1 VTTAQI
7 AIVPKL
13 IPVFAGEAD
22 VRGAHGGRG
31 SGKTRSF
38 AKMTA
43 VRAYAFAKEG
53 IEGVVLC
60 GRQYQ
65 NSLADS
71 SFAEVKAAIAEEPW
85 LAAHFDLGETYIK
98 TKDGRVRYVFAG
110 LDRNID
116 SIKTTARILL
126 AWVDEAE
133 SVTESAWQILIP
145 TLREEGEHWH
155 AELWV
160 TWNPKRKGS
169 ATDKRFRQQATAR
182 MKIVEVNWRDNPRF
196 PSKLDRERREDMEMR
211 PGSYPHVWEGDYL
224 RVVEGAYFA
233 SYILKARE
241 EGRIGIV
248 PADPIMRKRAFV
260 DIGGTGAKADAFA
273 IWIAQFVGLQ
283 IRVLDYYEAVGQ
295 PVSAHLQWLANRGH
309 TSKTTDIWLPHDGD
323 TQDKVYDVSYASA
336 LREAGYTVTV
346 VPNQGKGAAMARI
359 QEARRLWPSIWIHE
373 PTCGPGL
380 EALAWYQEKR
390 DDERGIGLGPMHD
403 WSSHGCFHGDTEVLT
418 RYGTYRIMD
427 LPVTGEVLTPCGWKQ
442 YIAPRITKKA
452 ARLVEVR
459 FVGGYSVKCTPDH
472 LFMTELGWKSAES
485 LQMGTL
491 IRSSLTGSRSISE
504 VPCIEFGQA
513 IGITRRAGAAFIETF
528 GGPRSGRYRL
538 GATFTIGTATR
549 QTIDWQTSNALM
561 RRSICASS
569 AMKTQ
574 FMAKVRS
581 GHLLAKR
588 LLSGTALP
596 MAVSGTSGMP
606 NVPKAGPSGS
616 ESRKTAFTAR
626 SSSALLSA
634 KAAILRCIA
643 ALPAKWRPIESAEN
657 RTNGLLLI
665 ESVNPLAEVADV
677 WDITVPDGHWFSL
690 ENGAVVHNSDAFG
703 LMCVAHEPPT
713 ATWGAPINYPGLG
726 RIA

>member
-38 AKMTA
+38 AKMSA

-53 IEGVVLC
+53 IEGVILC

-85 LAAHFDLGETYIK
+85 LAAHLDLGETYIK

-116 SIKTTARILL
+116 SIKSKARILL

-133 SVTESAWQILIP
+133 NVTESAWQILIP

-182 MKIVEVNWRDNPRF
+182 MKIADVNWRDNPRF
-196 PSKLDRERREDMEMR
+196 PAKSDRDRREDMEMR
-211 PGSYPHVWEGDYL
+211 PGIDPHVWDGDYL
-224 RVVEGAYFA
+224 RVVDGAYFA
-233 SYILKARE
+233 AYTLKARE
-241 EGRIGIV
+241 EGRIGVV

-295 PVSAHLQWLANRGH
+295 PVSAHLQWMATRGH
-309 TSKTTDIWLPHDGD
+309 TPKTTDIWLPHDGD

-380 EALAWYQEKR
+380 EALAWYQERR

-403 WSSHGCFHGDTEVLT
+403 WSSHG
-418 RYGTYRIMD
+418 
-427 LPVTGEVLTPCGWKQ
+427 
-442 YIAPRITKKA
+442 A
-452 ARLVEVR
+452 
-459 FVGGYSVKCTPDH
+459 
-472 LFMTELGWKSAES
+472 
-485 LQMGTL
+485 
-491 IRSSLTGSRSISE
+491 
-504 VPCIEFGQA
+504 
-513 IGITRRAGAAFIETF
+513 
-528 GGPRSGRYRL
+528 
-538 GATFTIGTATR
+538 
-549 QTIDWQTSNALM
+549 
-561 RRSICASS
+561 
-569 AMKTQ
+569 
-574 FMAKVRS
+574 
-581 GHLLAKR
+581 
-588 LLSGTALP
+588 
-596 MAVSGTSGMP
+596 
-606 NVPKAGPSGS
+606 
-616 ESRKTAFTAR
+616 
-626 SSSALLSA
+626 
-634 KAAILRCIA
+634 
-643 ALPAKWRPIESAEN
+643 
-657 RTNGLLLI
+657 
-665 ESVNPLAEVADV
+665 
-677 WDITVPDGHWFSL
+677 
-690 ENGAVVHNSDAFG
+690 DAFG